1 MRIRQWLALGAV
13 VGVVALGGVALA
25 GSEDDLA
32 VVKKAVGKDEP
43 APARSNARVARAE
56 TRVHADAQV
65 EAAAAVPRAR
75 RVAGAEPQWLKVRIL
90 EKQGH
95 KRNRVSVNLPLSLV
109 RAIADEEDGFP
120 IDWKC
125 RNNGRRC
132 EIDLRS
138 ILRSLEAGQ
147 ELVEV
152 DSDDATVKVWVE

>member
-13 VGVVALGGVALA
+13 ASVVALGGVAIA
-25 GSEDDLA
+25 NSEDDLA

-43 APARSNARVARAE
+43 AAARKDARVARAE

-65 EAAAAVPRAR
+65 EAAAPAPRAR
-75 RVAGAEPQWLKVRIL
+75 RVGSEPQWLKVRIL

-125 RNNGRRC
+125 RQGGRRC
-132 EIDLRS
+132 EIDLRA